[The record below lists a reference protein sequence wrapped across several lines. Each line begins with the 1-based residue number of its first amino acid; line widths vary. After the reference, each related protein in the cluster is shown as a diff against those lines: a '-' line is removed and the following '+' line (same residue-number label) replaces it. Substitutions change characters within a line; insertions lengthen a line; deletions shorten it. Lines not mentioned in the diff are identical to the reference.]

1 LEQEVNPTDAA
12 TAERGHDPAETD
24 ALDAYRNLTLA
35 AEEFRHASATHFGV
49 GVTETVAM
57 SYLAA
62 TGPMSARDLAKAM
75 GLAPSSITSVLDRLE
90 SAGIATRS
98 AVEGDR
104 RAVLVTITPKGEAKL
119 EWTRDRLRVALRS
132 MALDSLPELTQNL
145 KLLAKALRTQTEYVA
160 GAEKQQD

>member
-12 TAERGHDPAETD
+12 TAEGGHDPAETD

-104 RAVLVTITPKGEAKL
+104 RAVLVTITP
-119 EWTRDRLRVALRS
+119 RDRLRVALRS